1 MQGGVEFRL
10 NFKEYKKL
18 WFFDFY
24 IFFLVSPVT
33 TGEFSISFEWGD
45 IPSCSNGQP
54 NSVPNPIFVLL
65 NVPKGTKYIVLERHI
80 VYFSRRAI
88 YSSHSEGI
96 SCFFWVLHSLQQGT
110 RLNFSD
116 LPPRAKGMI

>member
-1 MQGGVEFRL
+1 MNDPPQADVVSTKDSTNFNVASNGVLDPMLCNKIGKFNVSDIKRLMVYFFRL
-10 NFKEYKKL
+10 
-18 WFFDFY
+18 
-24 IFFLVSPVT
+24 
-33 TGEFSISFEWGD
+33 
-45 IPSCSNGQP
+45 
-54 NSVPNPIFVLL
+54 
-65 NVPKGTKYIVLERHI
+65 
-80 VYFSRRAI
+80 AI